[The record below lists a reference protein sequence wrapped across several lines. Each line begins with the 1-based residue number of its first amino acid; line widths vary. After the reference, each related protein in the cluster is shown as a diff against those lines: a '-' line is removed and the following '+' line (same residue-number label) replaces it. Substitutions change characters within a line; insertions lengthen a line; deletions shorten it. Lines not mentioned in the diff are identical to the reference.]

1 MMDRKIE
8 IPLVSTFVPPH
19 FSFFDYF
26 NKFFFVSSSHL
37 IFTIGSL
44 GIYRKKVFSS
54 LNFNPVI
61 IL

>member
-26 NKFFFVSSSHL
+26 NNFFVFLQFSSHL
-37 IFTIGSL
+37 HNWITWNLQKEG
-44 GIYRKKVFSS
+44 VF
-54 LNFNPVI
+54 
-61 IL
+61 